1 MEGYICINGNK
12 TLLTPEQ
19 IKELGFCEKPVPVQG
34 LALVR
39 DSLRNGTFLKR
50 FKLRDV
56 IEDFGYHFEIIG
68 CCHDRAEEDE
78 ERLTVTVMSKELL
91 PAHRMHSGAC
101 PNGWV
106 DTELRHWLNHDM
118 LESLPD
124 ALRELI
130 QPTIRESVDCKGRK
144 HTSTD
149 MLFLPTES
157 ELFGSAIFLPLSAGC
172 ATRSFPLL
180 NPVCGLMRM
189 GAQDGIGLLLLIA
202 ALPPA
207 SCLSAAAAARAATT
221 HPTRFAPPSASKFP
235 DI

>member
-19 IKELGFCEKPVPVQG
+19 IKELGFCEKPVSVQG

-39 DSLRNGTFLKR
+39 DSLRNGIFLKR

-106 DTELRHWLNHDM
+106 DTELRHWLNHDIF
-118 LESLPD
+118 ESLPD

-157 ELFGSAIFLPLSAGC
+157 ELFGSAIFSSAECGVRYPVFSTSKSRVRVDEDGGTRWYWTSSAYSGIATCFVLVSGSGC
-172 ATRSFPLL
+172 TGSYDAS
-180 NPVCGLMRM
+180 N
-189 GAQDGIGLLLLIA
+189 
-202 ALPPA
+202 ALHVPICFQI
-207 SCLSAAAAARAATT
+207 S
-221 HPTRFAPPSASKFP
+221 
-235 DI
+235 